1 MGRRIHSMRIVALAA
16 VAAGA
21 LTLGTAGVAVASAPT
36 PTLTSSSRTPAA
48 PAQLGPAA
56 KSRVAK
62 FSCTRAPRAL
72 SRIENTEAR
81 IAAGLPKLHAAEA
94 KATAAGKTKRAARI
108 GKTITRLS
116 RPGVTAR
123 LQALASAIGA
133 KCGVSAPA
141 TTPTTGG

>member
-1 MGRRIHSMRIVALAA
+1 MGHRIRSMRIVALAA
-16 VAAGA
+16 VAAGG
-21 LTLGTAGVAVASAPT
+21 LTLGTAGVAAAT
-36 PTLTSSSRTPAA
+36 APTLTSTAGTPAV
-48 PAQLGPAA
+48 AQSGPAA
-56 KSRVAK
+56 KNRLAK

-72 SRIENTEAR
+72 SRIDKTEAR

-108 GKTITRLS
+108 EKVITRLS

-123 LQALASAIGA
+123 LQGLASAIEA

-141 TTPTTGG
+141 TTPTPGG